1 MMDWNLV
8 LRLVVAGLMGGLV
21 GLERELRAKEAGLR
35 THFIVALGSAL
46 FMIISQFA
54 FGDQQHDAARVA
66 AQVVSGIGFIG
77 AGVIIFQRNAVRGVT
92 TAAGLWVVAAIG
104 LACGAG
110 MWLVAG
116 TATVLTVLCLEAV
129 HFLHKRYGE
138 KSIGLSADCPGES
151 DVQEVLRRLKE
162 SGIDVES
169 WSFNSGRACFELH
182 VRQKDYINVLPSI
195 VSSLQ
200 NPEVE
205 ILG

>member
-1 MMDWNLV
+1 MDWTLI
-8 LRLVVAGLMGGLV
+8 LRLVVAGALGGLV

-46 FMIISQFA
+46 FMIISQYA
-54 FGDQQHDAARVA
+54 FGSAQHDAARVA

-110 MWLVAG
+110 MWDVAV
-116 TATVLTVLCLEAV
+116 AASVLTVLCLEAV
-129 HFLHKRYGE
+129 HFVHKRYGE
-138 KSIGLSADCPGES
+138 KTIGLSADCKEEGE
-151 DVQEVLRRLKE
+151 LKAILQRIKDA
-162 SGIDVES
+162 GIDVES
-169 WSFNSGRACFELH
+169 WSLMKGRASFELH
-182 VRQKDYINVLPSI
+182 IRQKDYINLLPAI
-195 VSSLQ
+195 LSSLN
-200 NPEVE
+200 NPNVE

>member
-1 MMDWNLV
+1 MDWNLV
-8 LRLVVAGLMGGLV
+8 LRLFVAGLMGGLV

-54 FGDQQHDAARVA
+54 FGNEQHDAARVA

-77 AGVIIFQRNAVRGVT
+77 AGVIIFQRNAIRGVT

-110 MWLVAG
+110 MWGVAG
-116 TATVLTVLCLEAV
+116 TATVLTVICLETV

-138 KSIGLSADCPGES
+138 KSIGLSADCGGEGELK
-151 DVQEVLRRLKE
+151 DVLQRLRDG
-162 SGIDVES
+162 GIDVES
-169 WSFNSGRACFELH
+169 WSLVKGRASFELH
-182 VRQKDYINVLPSI
+182 IRQKDYINLLPSI
-195 VSSLQ
+195 LATLR
-200 NPEVE
+200 NPNVE

>member
-1 MMDWNLV
+1 MDWNLV
-8 LRLVVAGLMGGLV
+8 LRLVIAGVMGGLV

-54 FGDQQHDAARVA
+54 FGNEQHDAARVA

-77 AGVIIFQRNAVRGVT
+77 AGVIIFQRNAIRGVT

-110 MWLVAG
+110 MWGVAG
-116 TATVLTVLCLEAV
+116 TATVLTVICLETV

-138 KSIGLSADCPGES
+138 KSIGLSADCAEEGELK
-151 DVQEVLRRLKE
+151 DVLQRLRDG
-162 SGIDVES
+162 GIDVES
-169 WSFNSGRACFELH
+169 WSLVKGRANFELH
-182 VRQKDYINVLPSI
+182 IRQKDYINLLPSI
-195 VSSLQ
+195 LSSLR
-200 NPEVE
+200 NPNVE

>member
-1 MMDWNLV
+1 MDWNLV
-8 LRLVVAGLMGGLV
+8 LRLVVAGVMGGLV

-54 FGDQQHDAARVA
+54 FGNEQHDAARVA

-77 AGVIIFQRNAVRGVT
+77 AGVIIFQRNAIRGVT

-110 MWLVAG
+110 MWGVAG
-116 TATVLTVLCLEAV
+116 TATVLTVLCLETV

-138 KSIGLSADCPGES
+138 KSIGLSADCAEEGELKG
-151 DVQEVLRRLKE
+151 VLQRLRDG
-162 SGIDVES
+162 GIDVES
-169 WSFNSGRACFELH
+169 WSLVNGRATFELH
-182 VRQKDYINVLPSI
+182 IRQKDYINLLPSI
-195 VSSLQ
+195 LATLR
-200 NPEVE
+200 NPNVE

>member
-1 MMDWNLV
+1 MDWNLV

-54 FGDQQHDAARVA
+54 FGNEQHDAARVA

-77 AGVIIFQRNAVRGVT
+77 AGVIIFQRNAIRGVT

-110 MWLVAG
+110 MWGVAG
-116 TATVLTVLCLEAV
+116 TATVLTVICLETV

-138 KSIGLSADCPGES
+138 KSIGLSADCGGEGELK
-151 DVQEVLRRLKE
+151 EVLQRLRDG
-162 SGIDVES
+162 GIDVES
-169 WSFNSGRACFELH
+169 WSLVKGRASFELH
-182 VRQKDYINVLPSI
+182 IRQKDYINLLPSI
-195 VSSLQ
+195 LATLR
-200 NPEVE
+200 NPDVE

>member
-1 MMDWNLV
+1 MDWNLV

-54 FGDQQHDAARVA
+54 FGDAQHDAARVA

-104 LACGAG
+104 LACGGG
-110 MWLVAG
+110 MWIVAG
-116 TATVLTVLCLEAV
+116 TATILTVMCLEAV

-138 KSIGLSADCPGES
+138 KTIGLSADCRGEG
-151 DVQEVLRRLKE
+151 EVKDILQRFKDA
-162 SGIDVES
+162 GIDVES
-169 WSFNSGRACFELH
+169 WSLAKGRVTFELH
-182 VRQKDYINVLPSI
+182 IRQKDYINLLPSI
-195 VSSLQ
+195 LSSLQ
-200 NPEVE
+200 NPSVE

>member
-1 MMDWNLV
+1 MDWNLV

-54 FGDQQHDAARVA
+54 FGDAQHDAARVA

-104 LACGAG
+104 LACGGG
-110 MWLVAG
+110 MWIVAG
-116 TATVLTVLCLEAV
+116 TATILTVMCLEAV

-138 KSIGLSADCPGES
+138 KTIGLSADCRGES
-151 DVQEVLRRLKE
+151 EVKDILQRFKDA
-162 SGIDVES
+162 GIDVES
-169 WSFNSGRACFELH
+169 WSLSKGRVTFELH
-182 VRQKDYINVLPSI
+182 IRQKDYINVLPSI
-195 VSSLQ
+195 LSSLA
-200 NPEVE
+200 NPSVE